1 MIITRTPF
9 RVSFAGG
16 GSDLPSFYRKHE
28 GCVLS
33 TSINK
38 YMYVVIHPTFNR
50 KETVVKYNKT
60 ETVDNIRHIQHPIAR
75 QLLLD
80 QGLDGVEIVSTADIP
95 SGTGLSTS
103 SAYTVG
109 LIHAIHAFKGKY
121 CSQERIAR
129 EACELEIEKLGEPIG
144 KQDQYGTAV
153 GGLKFIRFLP
163 DETVDVQPL
172 PVKRSTMKALD
183 ENLLLFYTGL
193 THSAGEILKEQNKN
207 VASEDEKFQN
217 LVKMTQLAYEMRDAL
232 LEDDLNGFGRI
243 LNENW
248 ELKRQLASKI
258 SNDIVEK
265 YYRIAMENGALGGK
279 LLGAGGGGFLLF
291 YCPKEHQK
299 RLRAALSDLVELPFE
314 MENGGTKIVYVGEK
328 DWD

>member
-16 GSDLPSFYRKHE
+16 GSDLPSFYRRHE

-33 TSINK
+33 MTINK
-38 YMYVVIHPTFNR
+38 YMYVSIHPTFNR
-50 KETVVKYNKT
+50 DETVVKYSRT
-60 ETVDNIRHIQHPIAR
+60 EIVRDVREIQHPIAR

-80 QGLDGVEIVSTADIP
+80 YGMDGVEIVSTADVP

-109 LIHAIHAFKGKY
+109 LIHALSAFRGKLR
-121 CSQERIAR
+121 SQERIAR

-153 GGLKFIRFLP
+153 GGLKFIRFKSDDTVEVEPLVVSRRTL
-163 DETVDVQPL
+163 ETL
-172 PVKRSTMKALD
+172 
-183 ENLLLFYTGL
+183 EGNLLLFYTGL
-193 THSAGEILKEQNKN
+193 THSAGEILQEQSRN
-207 VASEDEKFQN
+207 VAGEEQKYQN
-217 LVKMTQLAYEMRDAL
+217 LVRMTQLAYEMR
-232 LEDDLNGFGRI
+232 ESVVTGDLDEFGRI

-248 ELKRQLASKI
+248 LLKRELASSI
-258 SNDIVEK
+258 SNDRISR
-265 YYRIAMENGALGGK
+265 YYDLAMASGALGGK

-291 YCPKEHQK
+291 YCPKERQK
-299 RLRAALSDLVELPFE
+299 RLRSALSDLWELPFA
-314 MENGGTKIVYVGEK
+314 METSGTKIIYVGDK
-328 DWD
+328 DWN

>member
-9 RVSFAGG
+9 RVSFVGG

-33 TSINK
+33 ASINK
-38 YMYVVIHPTFNR
+38 YMYIDIHPTFNR
-50 KETVVKYNKT
+50 KDTVVKYNKT
-60 ETVDNIRHIQHPIAR
+60 ETVSDVRKIQHPIAR

-80 QGLDGVEIVSTADIP
+80 HAVSGVEVVSTADIP

-109 LIHAIHAFKGKY
+109 LIQALYAFEGKY

-129 EACELEIEKLGEPIG
+129 EACEVEIDKLGEPIG
-144 KQDQYGTAV
+144 KQDQYGTAI
-153 GGLKFIRFLP
+153 GGLKFIRFFQDGRVEVEP
-163 DETVDVQPL
+163 MVIGKDVQKEL
-172 PVKRSTMKALD
+172 ND
-183 ENLLLFYTGL
+183 NLLLFYTGL
-193 THSAGEILKEQNKN
+193 THSAGQILKEQNIN
-207 VASEDEKFQN
+207 LQNEQDKFNSLKQ
-217 LVKMTQLAYEMRDAL
+217 MTQLAWEMKNTLIAGKLD
-232 LEDDLNGFGRI
+232 EFGSI

-248 ELKRQLASKI
+248 LLKRSLASQI
-258 SNDIVEK
+258 TNEAVDFYYEK
-265 YYRIAMENGALGGK
+265 AMQSGALGGK

-291 YCPKEHQK
+291 YCPKERQN
-299 RLRAALSDLVELPFE
+299 RLRASLSDLYELPFDLE
-314 MENGGTKIVYVGEK
+314 YSGTRVIYVGEK

>member
-16 GSDLPSFYRKHE
+16 GSDLPSFYRRHE

-33 TSINK
+33 MTINK
-38 YMYVVIHPTFNR
+38 YMYVSIHPTFNR
-50 KETVVKYNKT
+50 DETVVKYSQT
-60 ETVDNIRHIQHPIAR
+60 EIVRDVRAVQHPIAR

-80 QGLDGVEIVSTADIP
+80 YGIDGVEIVSTADVP
-95 SGTGLSTS
+95 AGTGLSTS

-109 LIHAIHAFKGKY
+109 LIHALNAFRGKL

-153 GGLKFIRFLP
+153 GGLKFIRFKS
-163 DETVDVQPL
+163 DDSVEVEPL
-172 PVKRSTMKALD
+172 AVSRQKLSEL
-183 ENLLLFYTGL
+183 EGNLLLFYTGL
-193 THSAGEILKEQNKN
+193 THSAGEILQEQNKN
-207 VASEDEKFQN
+207 VAGEDKKFQN
-217 LVKMTQLAYEMRDAL
+217 LVKMTELAYELREAVVAGNL
-232 LEDDLNGFGRI
+232 DDFGRI

-248 ELKRQLASKI
+248 LLKRELASQI
-258 SNDIVEK
+258 SNDKIGK
-265 YYRIAMENGALGGK
+265 YYDLAMANGALGGK

-291 YCPKEHQK
+291 YCPKEKQK
-299 RLRAALSDLVELPFE
+299 RLRSALSDLWELPFA
-314 MENGGTKIVYVGEK
+314 MESSGTKIIYVGDK
-328 DWD
+328 DWN

>member
-16 GSDLPSFYRKHE
+16 GSDLPSFYRRHD

-33 TSINK
+33 MTINK
-38 YMYVVIHPTFNR
+38 YMYVSIHPTFNR
-50 KETVVKYNKT
+50 NETVVKYSRT
-60 ETVDNIRHIQHPIAR
+60 EIVRDVREVQHPIAR

-80 QGLDGVEIVSTADIP
+80 HGLDGVEIVSTADVP

-109 LIHAIHAFKGKY
+109 LIHALSAFQGKLR
-121 CSQERIAR
+121 SQERIAR

-153 GGLKFIRFLP
+153 GGLKFIRFKS
-163 DETVDVQPL
+163 DDTVEVEPL
-172 PVKRSTMKALD
+172 SVSRSILEELD
-183 ENLLLFYTGL
+183 DNLLLFYTGL
-193 THSAGEILKEQNKN
+193 THSAGEILQEQNRN
-207 VASEDEKFQN
+207 VASEEQKYQN
-217 LVKMTQLAYEMRDAL
+217 LVRMTQLAYEMR
-232 LEDDLNGFGRI
+232 ESVVTGDLGRFGQI

-248 ELKRQLASKI
+248 LLKRELASSI
-258 SNDIVEK
+258 SNDRISK
-265 YYRIAMENGALGGK
+265 YYDLAMKSGALGGK

-291 YCPKEHQK
+291 YCPKERQK
-299 RLRAALSDLVELPFE
+299 RLRSALSDLWELPFA
-314 MENGGTKIVYVGEK
+314 MDTNGTKIVYVGDK
-328 DWD
+328 DWN